1 MVRSEVDTR
10 GEMEQFILRPSQLRP
25 QCGRNWIH
33 PIELSAALQ
42 LPHSESTTIQRL
54 YFFRQITDDVLA
66 VVRARPIGGLR
77 LLDHDQADDKIIAV
91 LKNDAVYGHLTDIDE
106 LPKDIIRRLIHYF
119 TTYKDIPGE
128 NSQRM
133 KFISIYGQDV
143 AKDVIL
149 RSMQDYQ
156 DLISEKHLAKP
167 SGKKQV

>member
-77 LLDHDQADDKIIAV
+77 LLDH
-91 LKNDAVYGHLTDIDE
+91 
-106 LPKDIIRRLIHYF
+106 
-119 TTYKDIPGE
+119 
-128 NSQRM
+128 
-133 KFISIYGQDV
+133 GQDV

-156 DLISEKHLAKP
+156 ELISENHRGRGGGKP
-167 SGKKQV
+167 VYDRHFASFVTGFFYISRY